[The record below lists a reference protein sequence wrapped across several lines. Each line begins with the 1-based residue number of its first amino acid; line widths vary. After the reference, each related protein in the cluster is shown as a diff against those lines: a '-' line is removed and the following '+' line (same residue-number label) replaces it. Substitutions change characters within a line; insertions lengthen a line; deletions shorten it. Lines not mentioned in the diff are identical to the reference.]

1 MPETPPFV
9 GEVQPPALH
18 LMTLNLRRRMPAWRP
33 GRADRWE
40 TRRPAL
46 ARLLEVERPS
56 ILGLQEV
63 LPDQS
68 REVAAMLG
76 DGYVSAGSG
85 RERGGLG
92 ERCELHVDAER
103 LRIVG
108 ERTWWLSDSP
118 GVPGSRSFGNL
129 FPRILVQVELQ
140 DLATLTR
147 FHVLVTH
154 LDHLSER
161 SRQASAGLIRAEVES
176 LDAPAAVLGDFN
188 TGAGSATHRALT
200 GGPLA
205 DSFDLA
211 RERLDPGFGS
221 YSHYRPPRVGA
232 RRLDWILVSRGTAV
246 DAAGVDAARP
256 LGVAVS
262 DHDPVHAVV
271 RWDAGAGGGAPSEG

>member
-1 MPETPPFV
+1 
-9 GEVQPPALH
+9 
-18 LMTLNLRRRMPAWRP
+18 
-33 GRADRWE
+33 
-40 TRRPAL
+40 
-46 ARLLEVERPS
+46 
-56 ILGLQEV
+56 
-63 LPDQS
+63 
-68 REVAAMLG
+68 MLG
-76 DGYVSAGSG
+76 DTYVSAGSG
-85 RERGGLG
+85 RERGGGG

-118 GVPGSRSFGNL
+118 DVPGSRSFGNL
-129 FPRILVQVELQ
+129 FPRIVVQAELQ
-140 DLATLTR
+140 DLATRTR

-161 SRQASAGLIRAEVES
+161 SRRACADLIRAEVES

-188 TGAGSATHRALT
+188 TGGRSATHRALT

-221 YSHYRPPRVGA
+221 YSHYRSPRVGA
-232 RRLDWILVSRGTAV
+232 RRLDWILVSRATAV

-256 LGVAVS
+256 SGVAVS

-271 RWDAGAGGGAPSEG
+271 RWDGSAGRGAPSEG